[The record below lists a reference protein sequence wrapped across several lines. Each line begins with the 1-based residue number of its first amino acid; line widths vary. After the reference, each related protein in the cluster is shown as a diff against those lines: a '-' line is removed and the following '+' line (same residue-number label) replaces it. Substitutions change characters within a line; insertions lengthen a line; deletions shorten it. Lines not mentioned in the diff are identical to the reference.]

1 MRIAFLT
8 PEYIT
13 EPNYD
18 GGLANY
24 LHSVTRALI
33 ETGHKPIVIVSS
45 DRDESFDYRGVQVI
59 RTNINKFPY
68 ELLGRLPL
76 GRYGQLV
83 QWIWQSWTLNRKLRK
98 IHRRLKIDVAH
109 FTSYSAT
116 ALFRPK
122 YIPAVVRISSL
133 QSLLDKAYENHSN
146 LAASFLYKLELMSF
160 KKADRL
166 ICPSVLLANAV
177 EKLTG
182 SPVELIEGPYLH
194 QDETSDRGV
203 YNRVL
208 KEKDYALFF
217 GSVGLLK
224 GAKIIA
230 DILFLLLENH
240 RSLFF
245 VFVGKDTI
253 YKGGSMMHYVWKK
266 AGIHRDRVLYLGKM
280 RHKQLYPIIEQARL
294 VVLPSRI
301 DNFPNTC
308 IEAMAQGKIT
318 IGTAGASFEQLISDG
333 ENGFLCKIDD
343 SRSLLDTIEK
353 ALGLSEDE
361 KFEIIACA
369 KERIGQISP
378 DIVLNKLISIYEEV
392 STAESHK
399 C

>member
-8 PEYIT
+8 PEYVT

-24 LHSVTRALI
+24 LHGVTRALI
-33 ETGHKPIVIVSS
+33 ETGHQPIVIVSS
-45 DRDESFDYRGVQVI
+45 DRDESFDHRGVRVI
-59 RTNINKFPY
+59 RTNIHKFLH

-83 QWIWQSWTLNRKLRK
+83 IWIWQSWKLNRKLRK
-98 IHRRLKIDVAH
+98 IHRQLKIDVAH
-109 FTSYSAT
+109 FTSFSAI
-116 ALFRPK
+116 ALFSPK
-122 YIPAVVRISSL
+122 CIPAVVRISSL
-133 QSLLDKAYENHSN
+133 QSLWDKAYENQLN
-146 LAASFLYKLELMSF
+146 LPAFLLHKLEIIALRR
-160 KKADRL
+160 ADRL
-166 ICPSVLLANAV
+166 ICPSRILAHAAQ
-177 EKLTG
+177 KFAAK
-182 SPVELIEGPYLH
+182 PVQLIEGPYLQ
-194 QDETSDRGV
+194 QDETVDWGV

-208 KEKDYALFF
+208 KERDYALFF

-224 GAKIIA
+224 GAKLIA
-230 DILFLLLENH
+230 DILFSLLENH
-240 RSLFF
+240 GSLFF

-253 YKGGSMMHYVWKK
+253 YEGSSMMHYVRKQ
-266 AGIHRDRVLYLGKM
+266 AGIHRNRVLYLGKM
-280 RHKQLYPIIEQARL
+280 RHKQLWPIIEQARI

-301 DNFPNTC
+301 DNFPNTG

-361 KFEIIACA
+361 KSEMSARA
-369 KERIGQISP
+369 KKRIGQISP
-378 DIVLNKLISIYEEV
+378 DIILKKLISIYEEV
-392 STAESHK
+392 SAAK
-399 C
+399 CV